1 MKNVI
6 DLFLLILG
14 IYIAIGLLFAIFF
27 VFVGGTKIDPLLKDS
42 KKRVRIILL
51 PGIVAIWPFLA
62 GKLFKSKKI

>member
-14 IYIAIGLLFAIFF
+14 VYVTLGLLFAIFF

-42 KKRVRIILL
+42 KKRFRIILF
-51 PGIVAIWPFLA
+51 PGIIAIWPFLVA
-62 GKLFKSKKI
+62 KLFKSKKA

>member
-14 IYIAIGLLFAIFF
+14 VYAALGLLFSIFF

-42 KKRVRIILL
+42 KKRVRILLL
-51 PGIVAIWPFLA
+51 PGVIAIWPFLI
-62 GKLFKSKKI
+62 GKLFKSKKV